1 MVEGYPGLPAYCW
14 NKRLAPLLATFLGD
28 WALDHGLEGV
38 YLDGYVE
45 ADRIGKFSAPSCPP
59 GSVVVSAA
67 AVGLGCDC
75 CSDRDRGCEQAGH
88 YTVLSQKDT
97 LDSVPNLGI
106 TGGKCGYG
114 HKPCNIS
121 ALKAECDA
129 TNGCAGFN
137 SNGWLKQGPLN
148 SSSLHRTPSAVADN
162 SSFFL
167 RSSTTLTCEYD
178 YDGDGEADTP
188 TEHAGMYWAWRSAF
202 VAALRQRLGEKALIF
217 ANSAGAVSDPSLSG
231 VTIEMESCT
240 GGEAGVQ
247 HCSDALEGQ
256 RAATLAAGREALS
269 VLWMTHS
276 ESMSAAQQVRRIGRS
291 PASLVTGLART

>member
-1 MVEGYPGLPAYCW
+1 MTV
-14 NKRLAPLLATFLGD
+14 
-28 WALDHGLEGV
+28 ALTVAANRRDTSPSI
-38 YLDGYVE
+38 
-45 ADRIGKFSAPSCPP
+45 ARRTRSIRCRASA
-59 GSVVVSAA
+59 
-67 AVGLGCDC
+67 
-75 CSDRDRGCEQAGH
+75 Q
-88 YTVLSQKDT
+88 
-97 LDSVPNLGI
+97 
-106 TGGKCGYG
+106 GKCGYG

-129 TNGCAGFN
+129 TNGCGGFN

-148 SSSLHRTPSAVADN
+148 ASSLHRTPSAVEDN

-167 RSSTTLTCEYD
+167 RSSATLTCEYD
-178 YDGDGEADTP
+178 YDGDGEADSP

-202 VAALRQRLGEKALIF
+202 VAALRQRMGEKALIF

-240 GGEAGVQ
+240 GGKAGVQ

-256 RAATLAAGREALS
+256 RAATLAAGREAVS

-276 ESMSAAQQVRRIGRS
+276 ESMSAAQQCQTVADLQQQYPWVQAGTDFFDGS
-291 PASLVTGLART
+291 HVVC